1 MDSSPSG
8 LRPCAAGEALETVG
22 RRAEA
27 RLVFARGGGATVLT
41 RQHVPYP
48 FHVTR
53 VFRLH
58 PEAPDLASLYLQ
70 SASGGLYRSDHLT
83 LSIEARPGARAF
95 VTTQAGTVVHRG
107 GPLPTRQDTR
117 VRVGSDAFL
126 AYTPD
131 PLILFPGANLS
142 IATEMEVAPGARA
155 ILTESVACH
164 DPAGSGL
171 PFERLTMSLRIADP
185 SGRVL
190 VRERSAIDGPAFT
203 DANAPLG
210 AHRAYGTMILIGP
223 AELLP
228 APRTFQSEADA
239 AGCLA
244 GASPLPNGAG
254 LGLRLLAPD
263 GGRLSAGLDALA
275 RLAFQALGGCAPAR
289 RRK

>member
-1 MDSSPSG
+1 MST
-8 LRPCAAGEALETVG
+8 LATRAAGDTLDMVG

-70 SASGGLYRSDHLT
+70 SASGGLYRSDHLS
-83 LSIEARPGARAF
+83 LAIEARPGARAF

-117 VRVGSDAFL
+117 VQVGADAFL

-131 PLILFPGANLS
+131 PLILFPGAHLS
-142 IATEMEVAPGARA
+142 VATELEVEPGARA
-155 ILTESVACH
+155 ILTEGVACH
-164 DPAGSGL
+164 DPAGLGL
-171 PFERLTMSLRIADP
+171 PFDRLSMSLRLVDP
-185 SGRVL
+185 AGRVL
-190 VRERSAIDGPAFT
+190 VRERGEIDGSGFT
-203 DANAPLG
+203 DPASPLG
-210 AHRAYGTMILIGP
+210 SHRAYGTMILIGP
-223 AELLP
+223 AGLLP
-228 APRTFQSEADA
+228 APRVLQVEAGA

-254 LGLRLLAPD
+254 IGARLLAPD
-263 GGRLSAGLDALA
+263 GGRLSAGLDALV
-275 RLAFQALGGCAPAR
+275 RLAFRALSGCEPAR

>member
-1 MDSSPSG
+1 MSSLAARASGDSSDV
-8 LRPCAAGEALETVG
+8 VG

-70 SASGGLYRSDHLT
+70 SASGGLYRSDHLS
-83 LSIEARPGARAF
+83 LAIEARPGARAF

-117 VRVGSDAFL
+117 VRIGTDAFL

-142 IATEMEVAPGARA
+142 VATEVEAEPGALA
-155 ILTESVACH
+155 LLTEGMACH
-164 DPAGSGL
+164 DPSGGSL
-171 PFERLTMSLRIADP
+171 PFDRLSMSLRIADP

-190 VRERSAIDGPAFT
+190 VRERSEIDGPAFS
-203 DANAPLG
+203 DSASPLG
-210 AHRAYGTMILIGP
+210 GHRAYGTLILIGP
-223 AELLP
+223 AGLLP
-228 APRTFQSEADA
+228 APRALQAEADA
-239 AGCLA
+239 VGCLV

-254 LGLRLLAPD
+254 LGARLLAPD
-263 GGRLSAGLDALA
+263 GGRLSAGLDALV
-275 RLAFQALGGCAPAR
+275 RLAFRTLSGCEPAR